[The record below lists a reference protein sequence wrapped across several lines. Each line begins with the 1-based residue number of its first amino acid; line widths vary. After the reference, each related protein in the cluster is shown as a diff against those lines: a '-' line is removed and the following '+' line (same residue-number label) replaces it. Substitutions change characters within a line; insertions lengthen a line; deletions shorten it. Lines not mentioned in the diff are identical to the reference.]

1 MFKSNREDSYS
12 HKNKVWREK
21 PRKRVKIEGWR
32 EACDNLFMKKHV
44 LYEIHTQSDK
54 G

>member
-1 MFKSNREDSYS
+1 MLKSNREESQS
-12 HKNKVWREK
+12 HKSRVWKEK
-21 PRKRVKIEGWR
+21 LRKQVKIEGWR